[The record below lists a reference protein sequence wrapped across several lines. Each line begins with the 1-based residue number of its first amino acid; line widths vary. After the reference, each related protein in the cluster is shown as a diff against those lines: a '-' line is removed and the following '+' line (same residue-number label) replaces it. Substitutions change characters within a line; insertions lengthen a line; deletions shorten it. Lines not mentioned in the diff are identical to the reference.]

1 MSSAAGAAGQ
11 PLDSGPPLASETAV
25 AAPEQLA
32 QPSPGRSHKGA
43 DQLRSF
49 VLKPRA
55 GGGHQDL
62 VWIVIG
68 AVVLA
73 GVLAAVVTLVP
84 HIRRL
89 VSQKVRP
96 HLVTIWTGLKAI
108 ATQPRK
114 IVYVLAGSTA
124 SQLFI
129 ALCLGASLHAVGQH
143 ASLATLI
150 VVLTL
155 ASIIGGAVPVPGGAG
170 VIEVGL
176 VGGLTAAGIPQSAA
190 VAAALIERAVTAYL
204 PLIWG
209 WATLVWMRHREYI

>member
-1 MSSAAGAAGQ
+1 
-11 PLDSGPPLASETAV
+11 
-25 AAPEQLA
+25 
-32 QPSPGRSHKGA
+32 
-43 DQLRSF
+43 
-49 VLKPRA
+49 
-55 GGGHQDL
+55 
-62 VWIVIG
+62 
-68 AVVLA
+68 VVM
-73 GVLAAVVTLVP
+73 LVP
-84 HIRRL
+84 CIRRL
-89 VSQKVRP
+89 ASQKVRP
-96 HLVTIWTGLKAI
+96 HLVTVWTDLKAI